1 MPKLFGELRNRYL
14 LREGG
19 YTRVTRTEPKNPFD
33 QAESAIL
40 EFVDGPKDSR
50 FMMTAKALARDRSL
64 GRQSTP
70 LTLQNAKKVTQF
82 RGEKDLEAMVQRFV
96 LLQTSD
102 ALEEKDSAEA
112 AQMAARERT
121 KVQGLAQDLTPESV
135 KQAAREEAKQQ

>member
-1 MPKLFGELRNRYL
+1 
-14 LREGG
+14 
-19 YTRVTRTEPKNPFD
+19 
-33 QAESAIL
+33 
-40 EFVDGPKDSR
+40 
-50 FMMTAKALARDRSL
+50 MMTAKALARDRSL